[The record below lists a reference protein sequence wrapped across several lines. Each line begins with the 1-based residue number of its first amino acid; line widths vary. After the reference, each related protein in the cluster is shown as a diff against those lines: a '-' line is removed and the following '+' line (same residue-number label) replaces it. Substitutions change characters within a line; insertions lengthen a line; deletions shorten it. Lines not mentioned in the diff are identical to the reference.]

1 MRITTE
7 FPLRTRRAILTAGGA
22 ALVGCATL
30 GAVSLGVASAQSSAT
45 SPPTLSTT
53 GNAVF
58 VTSDSADLKQ
68 RQDKFVATLA
78 GKLGVSSDKL
88 RQALKDTQQ
97 EVGPVPLLFGAG
109 KEAIGVGG
117 TAISITSE
125 LAPAARVI
133 GISEDQLKLEL
144 AGKSLSD
151 VAKAHNA
158 DLQKV
163 SNAIKSAREAD
174 LDSAVQSGKLPAEL
188 AKTIKSHLDR
198 EIEMLMRVVRPAD
211 GGLGEFNIRI
221 VQRSDS
227 VPGT

>member
-1 MRITTE
+1 V
-7 FPLRTRRAILTAGGA
+7 PAPA
-22 ALVGCATL
+22 
-30 GAVSLGVASAQSSAT
+30 
-45 SPPTLSTT
+45 TLSTA

-58 VTSDSADLKQ
+58 VTADAGDLTQ

-97 EVGPVPLLFGAG
+97 EVGPVPLLFGDG
-109 KEAIGVGG
+109 KAAIGVGD

-133 GISEDQLKLEL
+133 GISEDQLKQEL
-144 AGKSLSD
+144 AGKSLTD
-151 VAKAHNA
+151 VAKAHHV
-158 DLQKV
+158 DPQKV
-163 SNAIKSAREAD
+163 STAIKSARETD

-188 AKTIKSHLDR
+188 ARNIKSHLDS

-211 GGLGEFNIRI
+211 GCLGEFNIRI